1 MKRYTVI
8 LTLSLVCALSLAGCG
23 KKNQDKTDLTSTH
36 TTAAETMSPTTTA
49 AETKETTAADKETT
63 DAAGGETKKD
73 DSKKADSASS
83 VTTSIHTYTT
93 GNISV
98 EYPVVSNLSKAAVQE
113 KINKLLNE
121 HALEFIKAYGVNESK
136 DSLTVKCRVVSADR
150 RRLTAVYT
158 GSYMPEGG
166 AHPVSLFYTN
176 TIDTALGEDMGLTN
190 YADPYTLAGYVL
202 SGDCQFADADTALE
216 KELMKVKNDTDIETY
231 TEMFRRADFPWK
243 APKTTSKNSDEAVKF
258 PEVFSYEEQGTIYVS
273 IPVPHALGVYALI
286 KYTPDTK

>member
-83 VTTSIHTYTT
+83 VTTSIHTYAT

-98 EYPVVSNLSKAAVQE
+98 EYPVVSNLSKAAVQ
-113 KINKLLNE
+113 KR
-121 HALEFIKAYGVNESK
+121 S
-136 DSLTVKCRVVSADR
+136 
-150 RRLTAVYT
+150 
-158 GSYMPEGG
+158 
-166 AHPVSLFYTN
+166 
-176 TIDTALGEDMGLTN
+176 
-190 YADPYTLAGYVL
+190 
-202 SGDCQFADADTALE
+202 
-216 KELMKVKNDTDIETY
+216 
-231 TEMFRRADFPWK
+231 
-243 APKTTSKNSDEAVKF
+243 TSC
-258 PEVFSYEEQGTIYVS
+258 
-273 IPVPHALGVYALI
+273 
-286 KYTPDTK
+286 